1 MEININKL
9 SKEKIMYLNDQVNF
23 DDFKNLRIKKMNPVN
38 FKGSLKYNIT
48 DEIEIDLDVWG
59 LMVLEDSNTLEEI
72 DYNFKFKIEEIVT
85 LDEKYLKNNQN
96 TLDINEILWQNIVLE
111 VPIRYTKQE
120 GINLKGNGWELNGL
134 EQSEEKSSAF
144 AKLNDLFKGGE

>member
-96 TLDINEILWQNIVLE
+96 TLDINEILWENIVLE

-120 GINLKGNGWELNGL
+120 GINLKGNGWEL
-134 EQSEEKSSAF
+134 QSEEKILDIDPRLE
-144 AKLNDLFKGGE
+144 KLKDLLEGDD